1 MSTAAPTGGA
11 PLLEVTDLAKRF
23 TLKGTRSVLRAVDG
37 VSFRLARG
45 ATLGVVGE
53 SGCGKST
60 LGRLVLRLI
69 EPTEGSVRFMGR
81 ELTLLPAEPLR
92 QMRRHMQMIFQDPLA
107 SLDPR
112 LAIGALLEEP
122 LAIHGIGTAAER
134 RATVARLLDTVGLP
148 ADAAKRHPHEF
159 SGGQRQRIC
168 IARALTLAP
177 DLIVADEPVSALD
190 VSIQSQILNL
200 LGDLKRERGLTYV
213 FISHNLAVVKYVS
226 DVVAVMYLGRIVETG
241 AAEDVFARPLHPYTQ
256 ALLAAI
262 PEPDPTRDRSTS
274 AARLEGELPAPDAPP
289 SGCRFHPRCP
299 QAIARCRSEAPKPVT
314 VSRGAGASAA
324 AHVVECHLHG

>member
-1 MSTAAPTGGA
+1 MTSSAPTRAA

-23 TLKGTRSVLRAVDG
+23 TLKGTRTVLRAVDG
-37 VSFRLARG
+37 VSFTLARG
-45 ATLGVVGE
+45 DTLGIVGE

-60 LGRLVLRLI
+60 LGRLLLRLI

-81 ELTLLPAEPLR
+81 EVTLLPAEPLR
-92 QMRRHMQMIFQDPLA
+92 QMRRHMQMVFQDPLA

-112 LAIGALLEEP
+112 LRIGALLEEP
-122 LAIHGIGTAAER
+122 LVIHGIGTPAER
-134 RATVARLLDTVGLP
+134 RAAVAELLTTVGLP
-148 ADAAKRHPHEF
+148 ADAAQRFPHEF

-168 IARALTLAP
+168 IARALALSP
-177 DLIVADEPVSALD
+177 ELIVADEPVSALD

-200 LGDLKRERGLTYV
+200 LGDLKRSRGLTYV

-241 AAEDVFARPLHPYTQ
+241 RAEDVFARPLHPYTQ

-262 PEPDPTRDRSTS
+262 PEPDPTRAR
-274 AARLEGELPAPDAPP
+274 AAGPALSGELPAPDRMPD
-289 SGCRFHPRCP
+289 GCRFHPRCP
-299 QAIARCRSEAPKPVT
+299 HATDRCRTEAPRPVS
-314 VSRGAGASAA
+314 VARGDAGV